1 MRKMFNKVL
10 LSASVLGL
18 LAGCAGE
25 EDNVI
30 MAPVPQVKNQI
41 TMDSDWSTSIGDG
54 VGDFYSKLKP
64 AYAYD
69 NVYVAS
75 RDGEVQALNPATGNV
90 VWEADLEKDKPA
102 RLAGGIGY
110 AYGLIY
116 IGSENGVIYAL
127 DAKTGK
133 VKWTHDVDA
142 EVLATPVA
150 DNNVVMVNTSRGSL
164 IALDHTTG
172 KQKWVISTEVPNLT
186 LRGDSEPVSF
196 SGGVFWGTPSGS
208 LAAAIIDRGQLIWQQ
223 SIGQPKGATEID
235 RLVDVDASPLI
246 IGTNLYTIGYN
257 GQLVAVDL
265 RSGKP
270 IWKRNYSS
278 ATDIA
283 TDGSKIF
290 LATDDDH
297 LVAVDSRS
305 GTELWSNA
313 KLENRLVTAP
323 TMIDGY
329 LVVGDSEGYLY
340 WLDPDTGDFVAKQ
353 EVDSSGFAVSPLALD
368 DGFIVVTRDGSV
380 KKLTLDK

>member
-1 MRKMFNKVL
+1 M
-10 LSASVLGL
+10 
-18 LAGCAGE
+18 
-25 EDNVI
+25 
-30 MAPVPQVKNQI
+30 
-41 TMDSDWSTSIGDG
+41 
-54 VGDFYSKLKP
+54 
-64 AYAYD
+64 
-69 NVYVAS
+69 
-75 RDGEVQALNPATGNV
+75 
-90 VWEADLEKDKPA
+90 
-102 RLAGGIGY
+102 
-110 AYGLIY
+110 
-116 IGSENGVIYAL
+116 
-127 DAKTGK
+127 
-133 VKWTHDVDA
+133 
-142 EVLATPVA
+142 
-150 DNNVVMVNTSRGSL
+150 
-164 IALDHTTG
+164 
-172 KQKWVISTEVPNLT
+172 
-186 LRGDSEPVSF
+186 
-196 SGGVFWGTPSGS
+196 
-208 LAAAIIDRGQLIWQQ
+208 
-223 SIGQPKGATEID
+223 
-235 RLVDVDASPLI
+235 
-246 IGTNLYTIGYN
+246 
-257 GQLVAVDL
+257 AVDL